1 LQSGRLSG
9 KWIEI
14 RPLPTSKP
22 SVGSFLDVLGVLYN
36 AGRPFKFVIAS
47 CPSPIVEGRFTVRFF
62 FHADKV
68 LAERVKSILRTNLNV
83 QVIEGSEPPKSV
95 YQLSAELGLRE
106 HFALPIADLPSRPQ
120 SNPIDGVVAALSKVE
135 GAVEVS
141 AVSDAGARRK
151 ILNWIMEKTRR
162 SPGLGDILLDSAL
175 RVLDAI
181 LGAPSRGESAKAELN
196 PVAKARVS
204 MATEKAN
211 RKLFRCSVKV
221 YGDREVLDSIVSALP
236 SSAVN
241 RFTRIGIKRQAA
253 LGRLIE
259 KPPSFT
265 LRNAISSLAWLPSAA
280 LLAALFSEGIFNPL
294 RLVNIDITLM
304 AAAVFLAAVIKVA
317 VPSRRPTILS
327 AEELSLIVGLP
338 TEVGRLP
345 VELGTIP
352 VTRGQFI
359 PAEAAK
365 ETQASSS
372 REGGATAGRFPAV
385 QIPCPFCGTPL
396 PSVREPCPR
405 CGIEIHSAQEQTSEA
420 QRIPASKPHPSHL

>member
-1 LQSGRLSG
+1 
-9 KWIEI
+9 
-14 RPLPTSKP
+14 
-22 SVGSFLDVLGVLYN
+22 
-36 AGRPFKFVIAS
+36 
-47 CPSPIVEGRFTVRFF
+47 
-62 FHADKV
+62 
-68 LAERVKSILRTNLNV
+68 
-83 QVIEGSEPPKSV
+83 
-95 YQLSAELGLRE
+95 
-106 HFALPIADLPSRPQ
+106 
-120 SNPIDGVVAALSKVE
+120 
-135 GAVEVS
+135 
-141 AVSDAGARRK
+141 
-151 ILNWIMEKTRR
+151 MEKTRR

-175 RVLDAI
+175 RVLGAI
-181 LGAPSRGESAKAELN
+181 LGAPSRGGSAKAELN